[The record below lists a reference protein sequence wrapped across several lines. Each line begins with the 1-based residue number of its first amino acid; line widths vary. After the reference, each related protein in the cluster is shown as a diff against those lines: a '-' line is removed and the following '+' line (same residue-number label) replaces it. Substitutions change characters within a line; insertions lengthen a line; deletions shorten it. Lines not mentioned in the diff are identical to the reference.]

1 METKPAQISE
11 AASES
16 SRRTVLHG
24 LLRLSKIRVFQ
35 HYFGLVLAW
44 LLLSPEALRR
54 PGATTAMFLFLLGSI
69 AIVACACAS
78 DDIAGFRNGS
88 DLMNYRSDEQL
99 RDIRAKPLLTG
110 AVSERQALVFAA
122 GSGLVALMAGTAAF
136 WALGWDSP
144 ASAYALYLLGFVLSV
159 QYSVG
164 LKVSYRRGGGE
175 TLLCLSTAAGLLA
188 PFLAV
193 NRDWTWPAVA
203 QALLLGIWL
212 VMVSSYS
219 NVNDAAGDRMAGRRT
234 LAVTTGRV
242 VQNAAMTTFFLLSA
256 GLLSALAFTDG
267 WPWWLLLAALPATAL
282 HAAQLYRGPV
292 RRQWLRARK
301 LGLIAYNLGFVGIAV
316 PTFFALRR

>member
-1 METKPAQISE
+1 METKPAKISE
-11 AASES
+11 AASGVS
-16 SRRTVLHG
+16 SRTVIRG

-44 LLLSPEALRR
+44 LLLSPDALGR
-54 PGATTAMFLFLLGSI
+54 PGATTAMFLFLLGSV

-88 DLMNYRSDEQL
+88 DLLNYRSDEQL

-110 AVSERQALVFAA
+110 TVTERQALVFAA
-122 GSGLVALMAGTAAF
+122 GSGVVAVLAGTAAF
-136 WALGWDSP
+136 WVLGWDSP
-144 ASAYALYLLGFVLSV
+144 FSAYVLYLLGFVFSV

-193 NRDWTWPAVA
+193 NREWTWPAVA
-203 QALLLGIWL
+203 QALLLGVWL

-219 NVNDAAGDRMAGRRT
+219 NVNDVAGDRMAGRRT
-234 LAVTTGRV
+234 LAVTTGRA
-242 VQNAAMTTFFLLSA
+242 VQNAAMTAFFLLSA
-256 GLLSALAFTDG
+256 GLLTALAFTDG
-267 WPWWLLLAALPATAL
+267 WPSWLLLTALPATVL
-282 HAAQLYRGPV
+282 HAAQLYQGPV
-292 RRQWLRARK
+292 MRRWLRARK

-316 PTFFALRR
+316 PTFFALHR